1 MNSKLLFFR
10 LTQGKV
16 WHVATAGSPM
26 AVCGMP
32 VEQGRERQP
41 KRPPFGARPC
51 PDCADVA
58 NQAVTAI
65 GAAEGNRFPAYAP
78 VATAAEAEAA
88 YEHDLT
94 DPDGLLSDQE
104 FADRQQ
110 VEQAAADYTTYLEGS
125 TRGSAGLVIAEVEG
139 DADEFARRN
148 PHMVV
153 DDHPK
158 RQRLAEAEAEYRDRM
173 EIAEG
178 QP

>member
-1 MNSKLLFFR
+1 MGMGDKLLWFR

-16 WHVATAGSPM
+16 WHVATAGSPV

-58 NQAVTAI
+58 NQAVVAI

-78 VATAAEAEAA
+78 VATAAEAAAA

-94 DPDGLLSDQE
+94 DPDGL
-104 FADRQQ
+104 
-110 VEQAAADYTTYLEGS
+110 
-125 TRGSAGLVIAEVEG
+125 
-139 DADEFARRN
+139 
-148 PHMVV
+148 VV

-173 EIAEG
+173 EMAEG